1 MLKVSSLRSKVS
13 RSSREKSLTVEVNT
27 TLRFFGVMDNQ
38 MTKKKVSPYVIILSG
53 FAALIL
59 IGGLLLML
67 PFSTKEGI
75 SAVDA
80 FFLSASSVCITGL
93 SSVNLSATF
102 TTFGQAVIALL
113 IQLGG
118 LGFVTV
124 GMTVVC
130 MLGLKMGLASTRL
143 IDETLG
149 SDGSLDYKKFLFRAV
164 LITLAVELFGFL
176 LNLIALAKSYTGI
189 KLVFVSLFHAV
200 SSFNNA
206 GLDLFGEGMIP
217 FQENYLLLFSTA
229 ILTIIGG
236 LGFIVINDVVCMRKW
251 RKFSVHTKIVLSI
264 TPVLIVVGGCLFFFS
279 EWGKIDFA
287 NALFMSVMARTCGFS
302 TQDLSSWSSAS
313 LCILNLL
320 MFIGAGPVSTGGGIK
335 CTTAFILICSLVAF
349 VRGKSTVVFHRRI
362 SRESVIHAMSVTVV
376 AMIYVFLTVT
386 VLCALESNMSELFL
400 LTEVVSALANVG
412 FSAGITAELCLA
424 SKIILTLAMFVGRVG
439 FLTAFFIFRKRW
451 GNSENEDVR
460 YVQANVVIG

>member
-1 MLKVSSLRSKVS
+1 MK
-13 RSSREKSLTVEVNT
+13 
-27 TLRFFGVMDNQ
+27 
-38 MTKKKVSPYVIILSG
+38 KKKVSPYIIILSG

-93 SSVNLSATF
+93 SSVNLSTTF

-164 LITLAVELFGFL
+164 IITLAVELFGFV
-176 LNLIALAKSYTGI
+176 LNLIALRNVYTGG
-189 KLVFVSLFHAV
+189 KLVFVSLFHSV

-206 GLDLFGEGMIP
+206 GLDLFGEGMLP
-217 FQENYLLLFSTA
+217 FKENYLLLLSTA

-236 LGFIVINDVVCMRKW
+236 LGFIVINDIIRMRKW
-251 RKFSVHTKIVLSI
+251 RKFSVHTKIVLMI
-264 TPVLIVVGGCLFFFS
+264 TPILLITGALSIFFL
-279 EWGKIDFA
+279 EWGKIDFV
-287 NALFMSVMARTCGFS
+287 NAFFMSAMARTCGFS
-302 TQDLSSWSSAS
+302 TQDLSSWNSAS

-349 VRGKSTVVFHRRI
+349 VRGKPTVVFHRRI
-362 SRESVIHAMSVTVV
+362 SRESVIHAMSVTV
-376 AMIYVFLTVT
+376 AAILYVFLTVT
-386 VLCALESNMSELFL
+386 ALCALESELSALHL
-400 LTEVVSALANVG
+400 LTEVISALANVG
-412 FSAGITAELCLA
+412 FSAGITAELCVA
-424 SKIILTLAMFVGRVG
+424 SKIILLLAMFVGRVG
-439 FLTAFFIFRKRW
+439 FLTAFFIFRKRRVD
-451 GNSENEDVR
+451 SENDDVR
-460 YVQANVVIG
+460 YVQANVIIG